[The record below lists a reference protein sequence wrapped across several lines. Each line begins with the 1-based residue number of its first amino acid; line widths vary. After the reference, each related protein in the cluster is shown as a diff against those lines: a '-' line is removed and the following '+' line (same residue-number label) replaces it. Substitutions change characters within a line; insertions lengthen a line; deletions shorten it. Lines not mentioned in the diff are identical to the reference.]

1 MDAELKQY
9 LDANFATIRAELSAI
24 NTRFDAVDAKFAG
37 IDAKFAAIDVKFA
50 AIDAKFAAID
60 AELAGIKAQIKELEA
75 RIMERMDGRID
86 AVEERMKD
94 YVKETVRDM
103 ETTVISEFHKWG
115 RTSDMRTRQAITDTG
130 FLGDRLLAIE
140 DRVSALERGRTT

>member
-9 LDANFATIRAELSAI
+9 LEAKFGAIGAELGAI
-24 NTRFDAVDAKFAG
+24 GAKFGAIGAELGAIKVELGAIKARLVAVDERLDSIDTKF
-37 IDAKFAAIDVKFA
+37 
-50 AIDAKFAAID
+50 
-60 AELAGIKAQIKELEA
+60 KELEA
-75 RIMERMDGRID
+75 RIMERMDGRVD

-103 ETTVISEFHKWG
+103 ETNVITEFHKWG

-130 FLGDRLLAIE
+130 FLGDRLLAVE
-140 DRVSALERGRTT
+140 DRVSALERGRST